1 MALVT
6 ACGGA
11 SYASNGQPAK
21 SSAPQT
27 SSAQT
32 SQPAV
37 SSGGGSGS
45 GSSAGSG
52 GGSGGIPQNNGG
64 DHDGDNNGGQATG
77 TATPDG
83 ECRFEGKVTVH
94 LRRNWVIVIA
104 GAGVLAVAAVVALI
118 FARGQSGPAQ
128 SQPAVSQPAQSQAAP
143 ISFAWF
149 RSETA
154 PASWLQ
160 ASLAGHS
167 GVLSYPST
175 LRPMSGDAGTVT
187 YGLNTRA
194 GAALIYLNVTP
205 RQGGE
210 TLRNWPG
217 FRTEHLRE
225 DGETAVRIDA
235 TSGTLSFRGG
245 QGRCVVDDYTTKI
258 HNNHYRE
265 IACFVQGATGA
276 HTASVLIAA
285 TRAVT
290 WAQYGTLLE
299 QVVNG
304 YAVK

>member
-1 MALVT
+1 M
-6 ACGGA
+6 
-11 SYASNGQPAK
+11 
-21 SSAPQT
+21 
-27 SSAQT
+27 
-32 SQPAV
+32 
-37 SSGGGSGS
+37 
-45 GSSAGSG
+45 
-52 GGSGGIPQNNGG
+52 
-64 DHDGDNNGGQATG
+64 
-77 TATPDG
+77 
-83 ECRFEGKVTVH
+83 H
-94 LRRNWVIVIA
+94 LRRNWAIVIA
-104 GAGVLAVAAVVALI
+104 AAGVLAVAAVVALM
-118 FARGQSGPAQ
+118 FARGQAGSGPTSAPAQ
-128 SQPAVSQPAQSQAAP
+128 SQPAASQPAPSQAASA
-143 ISFAWF
+143 SFAWF

-154 PASWLQ
+154 PASWLR
-160 ASLAGHS
+160 ASLAGQS
-167 GVLSYPST
+167 GVLSYPSM
-175 LRPMSGDAGTVT
+175 LRPLSGDAGTVT

-210 TLRNWPG
+210 TLQNWPG
-217 FRTEHLRE
+217 FRAEHLRE

-235 TSGTLSFRGG
+235 ASGTLSFRGG

-265 IACFVQGATGA
+265 IACYVQGATSA

>member
-1 MALVT
+1 V
-6 ACGGA
+6 
-11 SYASNGQPAK
+11 
-21 SSAPQT
+21 
-27 SSAQT
+27 
-32 SQPAV
+32 V
-37 SSGGGSGS
+37 
-45 GSSAGSG
+45 
-52 GGSGGIPQNNGG
+52 
-64 DHDGDNNGGQATG
+64 
-77 TATPDG
+77 
-83 ECRFEGKVTVH
+83 
-94 LRRNWVIVIA
+94 
-104 GAGVLAVAAVVALI
+104 AVVAHI
-118 FARGQSGPAQ
+118 FARGLAGAGPVSTPAQ
-128 SQPAVSQPAQSQAAP
+128 REPAAGQPEQSQAAP
-143 ISFAWF
+143 AGFAWF
-149 RSETA
+149 RAETA

-167 GVLSYPST
+167 GVLSYPSM

-205 RQGGE
+205 RQGDE
-210 TLRNWPG
+210 TLQNWPG
-217 FRTEHLRE
+217 FRAEHLRE

-235 TSGTLSFRGG
+235 TSGPLSFRGG

-265 IACFVQGATGA
+265 IACYVQGITSA

-299 QVVNG
+299 RVVNG

>member
-1 MALVT
+1 M
-6 ACGGA
+6 
-11 SYASNGQPAK
+11 
-21 SSAPQT
+21 
-27 SSAQT
+27 
-32 SQPAV
+32 
-37 SSGGGSGS
+37 
-45 GSSAGSG
+45 
-52 GGSGGIPQNNGG
+52 
-64 DHDGDNNGGQATG
+64 
-77 TATPDG
+77 ATPDG
-83 ECRFEGKVTVH
+83 RTDSKGKVTVH
-94 LRRNWVIVIA
+94 LRRNWVIVTA
-104 GAGVLAVAAVVALI
+104 SAGVLAVAAAAALV
-118 FARGQSGPAQ
+118 FARGQAQ
-128 SQPAVSQPAQSQAAP
+128 SQTAVIQPAQSQAPPA
-143 ISFAWF
+143 SFAWF

-160 ASLAGHS
+160 VSLAGDS
-167 GVLSYPST
+167 GVLSYPSM

-217 FRTEHLRE
+217 FRAEHLGE
-225 DGETAVRIDA
+225 DGETVVRIDA

-245 QGRCVVDDYTTKI
+245 RGRCVVDDYTTQI

-265 IACFVQGATGA
+265 IACYVQGATGA

-285 TRAVT
+285 TRAVA

-299 QVVNG
+299 RVVNG